1 MYSSK
6 AVNNKIFVLGENL
19 GKSDSPEN
27 RRVIAIEFYMMS

>member
-19 GKSDSPEN
+19 GKSDSRKIGASSLLN
-27 RRVIAIEFYMMS
+27 SYMMS